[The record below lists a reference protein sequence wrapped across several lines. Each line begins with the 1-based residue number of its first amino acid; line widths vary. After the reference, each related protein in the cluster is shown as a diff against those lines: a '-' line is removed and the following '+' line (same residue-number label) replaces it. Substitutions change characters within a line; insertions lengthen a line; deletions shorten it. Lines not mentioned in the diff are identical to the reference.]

1 MSANTDVGRTDA
13 GRPELSASVRRVEG
27 WVQQGFYPGAGLL
40 VGRGEQLLLERY
52 LGTYTPD
59 TEVFIA
65 SAGKW
70 LAAATIAAV
79 VDQGLLSW
87 DDPVARWLPEFT
99 GDAGS
104 ARLRQLLSHTS
115 GFADQQPPGQRS
127 DDYQTLAES
136 VAQIVP
142 LPLAY
147 RPGERFLYGGLAFQV
162 AGRMAELAT
171 GQPFEELFQ
180 RSLARPLGLQ
190 HTRFTPVDPAPGHN
204 PMLGGGARST
214 ARDYGR
220 FLALIA
226 AQGLYGGRRILSR
239 SAVEEMERDQVGAA
253 RVEPQN
259 LVARLHGGT
268 HTGIYGLGQ
277 CRERLDR
284 EGRAVQLSSPSW
296 AGTYPWIDRE
306 HDVYGV
312 LLAHVDLSGPPWENG
327 FNPLFSSAEVADLV
341 AAELV

>member
-1 MSANTDVGRTDA
+1 V
-13 GRPELSASVRRVEG
+13 
-27 WVQQGFYPGAGLL
+27 GLL
-40 VGRGEQLLLERY
+40 VCRGEQLLLERY
-52 LGTYTPD
+52 LGAYTPD
-59 TEVFIA
+59 TQVFIA

-79 VDQGLLSW
+79 VDQGLLGW
-87 DDPVARWLPEFT
+87 DDPVARWLPDFT
-99 GDAGS
+99 GEAGN

-115 GFADQQPPGQRS
+115 GFADQQPPGRRP

-136 VAQIVP
+136 VAQIAL

-147 RPGERFLYGGLAFQV
+147 RPGERFLYGGLGFQV

-171 GQPFEELFQ
+171 GQRFEELFQ

-190 HTRFTPVDPAPGHN
+190 NTRFTPVDPAPGHN

-214 ARDYGR
+214 ARDYVR
-220 FLALIA
+220 FLAMIA
-226 AQGLYGGRRILSR
+226 AHGLFDGQRILSR
-239 SAVEEMERDQVGAA
+239 AAVEEMERDQVGSA
-253 RVEPQN
+253 RVEPGG
-259 LVARLHGGT
+259 LVQRLRGT
-268 HTGIYGLGQ
+268 THSGVYGLGQ
-277 CRERLDR
+277 CRERIDG

-306 HDVYGV
+306 RDVYGV
-312 LLAHVDLSGPPWENG
+312 LLAHVDLNGPPWENG
-327 FNPLFSSAEVADLV
+327 FNPLYSSAEVADLV